1 MAHFFY
7 WSPGEESSNQSLGSD
22 DHYLRLGEYIPMQEP
37 VSANISEGGAAQ
49 GIFFY
54 TSGKYALK
62 ATLAMHQSVDG
73 PVNRTVQTGDFTYT
87 NEDGD
92 LSITTAKGGVK
103 INAEESIHLS
113 AKQETTDD
121 ATTITVNAGKKDVY
135 YIQGKYEKT
144 VDYYEEKMVEAHNH
158 KTNIGLLI
166 NTHAGVGMTTSVTC
180 EMTYSSFSVGF
191 TAREISVKGIALSWE
206 TSKNSM
212 IMASSLT
219 YCLIEGKKVFLDE
232 EFCVIKNET
241 RLFRFTQGISK
252 ARQNQVEVRNLLAAG
267 LTEAQ
272 IVTAMK
278 RYDVVF

>member
-7 WSPGEESSNQSLGSD
+7 WSPGDESSNQSLGKD

-37 VSANISEGGAAQ
+37 ASANISKDGAAQ

-54 TSGKYALK
+54 TSGKYSLK

-73 PVNRTVQTGDFTYT
+73 PVTRTVQTGDFTYT
-87 NEDGD
+87 NEDGNMA
-92 LSITTAKGGVK
+92 ITAAKGGVT
-103 INAEESIHLS
+103 IHAEGSIHLS
-113 AKQETTDD
+113 AKQETSDD
-121 ATTITVNAGKKDVY
+121 TTTITVNAGKKDIY
-135 YIQGKYEKT
+135 YIQGKYEKS
-144 VDYYEEKMVEAHNH
+144 VDVYEEKMVEAHNH

-166 NTHAGVGMTTSVTC
+166 NAHAGLGLTTSITC

-191 TAREISVKGIALSWE
+191 TASEISVKGIAMSWE
-206 TSKNSM
+206 ANKNSM
-212 IMASSLT
+212 IMATSLT
-219 YCLIEGKKVFLDE
+219 YCLVEGKKVFLDE

-241 RLFRFTQGISK
+241 RVFRFTQGIAQ
-252 ARQNQVEVRNLLAAG
+252 ARKNLAEVRTYLSVG

-272 IVTAMK
+272 IIAAMK